1 MHVLIILVHTNIL
14 LHLSRSGVLVQH
26 YMYYISFYEEW
37 AEPDKQIELQHIY
50 LWYVITSDHKILVSI
65 LFNDKSFFILA

>member
-1 MHVLIILVHTNIL
+1 
-14 LHLSRSGVLVQH
+14 
-26 YMYYISFYEEW
+26 MYYISFYEEW